1 MKLASLKGGRDG
13 RLVIV
18 SRDLTSCVEIP
29 HIAATMQ
36 ELLDDWESKAPA
48 AEKVF
53 NELNEGRIERAQA
66 FDAAACHSP
75 LPRAYQWADGSA
87 YLNHVELVRK
97 ARGAEIPASFYE
109 DPLMYQGGRIA
120 SLGPAIPSSLRLRAG
135 ASIWRP
141 R

>member
-75 LPRAYQWADGSA
+75 LPRAYQWTDGSA

-109 DPLMYQGGRIA
+109 DPLMYQGG
-120 SLGPAIPSSLRLRAG
+120 GG
-135 ASIWRP
+135 
-141 R
+141 